1 MEPELIAIFSDIHG
15 NAVALEAVIADFKR
29 QEITRT
35 VCLGDAIQGGSE
47 PLKVVELL
55 RELGCP
61 VIMGNADSFVL
72 TSDSLEV
79 IDEKQLEVREWARN
93 QLGPDGLAFVA
104 DFLNTLEIDLG
115 AGRSLFCFHGGP
127 DSFDTI
133 LLPESSDEELEA
145 ALGGHEA
152 EVMAGGH
159 THIQWTR
166 RVGTSRFLN
175 PGSVGLAYN
184 RHLDRSEFYLYPI
197 AEYAVLHVGKD
208 EIGMEFRK
216 IPLDVDLLE
225 RVDVRSGRPY
235 AQEGFS
241 YRPRAASD
249 EPT

>member
-1 MEPELIAIFSDIHG
+1 MEPERIAIFSDIHG
-15 NAVALEAVIADFKR
+15 NAVGLEAVIADLKR

-47 PLKVVELL
+47 PRKVVEVL

-72 TSDSLEV
+72 TSDSLEA
-79 IDEKQLEVREWARN
+79 IDEKQLEVREWTRD
-93 QLGPDGLAFVA
+93 QLGRDGLDFVA
-104 DFLNTLEIDLG
+104 GFLPTVEIDLG

-127 DSFDTI
+127 NSFDTV
-133 LLPESSDEELEA
+133 LLPESSEA
-145 ALGGHEA
+145 EIEATLAGYEA

-166 RVGTSRFLN
+166 RVGGSRFLN

-184 RHLDRSEFYLYPI
+184 RHLDGSEFYLYAI
-197 AEYAVLHVGKD
+197 AEYAVLHIGEG

-216 IPLDVDLLE
+216 IPLEVDLLE
-225 RVDVRSGRPY
+225 RVDERSGRPY
-235 AQEGFS
+235 AREGFP
-241 YRPRAASD
+241 YRPRPAPD
-249 EPT
+249 ETA